1 MCLGLFDLW
10 GSLHVYTWRF
20 CKVNSVLCAPYPG
33 PQLWPQCRAEPRQTG
48 MWPVFSELCGRPCWL
63 QCSRHLS
70 EIAVPSATDF
80 LCMEELCPLC
90 PYTTVHPGYLKK
102 WAILLECVLR
112 FFIYLQGCTVVG
124 VVVEK
129 VRVCTEPEVVTRSI
143 DGGVYGACRRGPE
156 NERARRSGSSK
167 KPSHVEPLISP
178 QRPS

>member
-102 WAILLECVLR
+102 GAILLECVLR
-112 FFIYLQGCTVVG
+112 SFIIPPRMYGSGRGRRESPGMHRTG
-124 VVVEK
+124 GGD
-129 VRVCTEPEVVTRSI
+129 TEHRRWSIRS
-143 DGGVYGACRRGPE
+143 
-156 NERARRSGSSK
+156 
-167 KPSHVEPLISP
+167 L
-178 QRPS
+178 